1 MLKKLIIL
9 QLSKIKVS
17 HSIPGR
23 IRLKVNSLKM
33 MPKEYMVYEKFLN
46 EALNKLKGITSVE
59 VNNITGSILI
69 SYDVS
74 TTYEKKVL
82 RWIEKIKEIGIR
94 NIDLIEKYG
103 ETNLE
108 FVVKTINQQLEEDLK
123 KL

>member
-1 MLKKLIIL
+1 MLKKLIIS

-108 FVVKTINQQLEEDLK
+108 FVVKTINQQLDEELK